1 MFDIY
6 STYSE
11 PTSENRE
18 IALAK
23 QPKDGQSIDSIILD
37 YVNRN
42 LNGLSETS
50 LNTQDNRDWL
60 IPKNLL

>member
-6 STYSE
+6 STCTE
-11 PTSENRE
+11 LTNENRE
-18 IALAK
+18 IALTK
-23 QPKDGQSIDSIILD
+23 QPKDGQSIDSTSLD

-42 LNGLSETS
+42 LSGLRETS